1 MIREIVRVDLRV
13 CAVTLVSI
21 LLTACAHH
29 PTGVPFAPWELR
41 GTIVD
46 VRDDHVRVRH
56 KSGQIV
62 DLVLDDGTAIVGQ
75 EGSATQSALIG
86 GRRVV
91 VSVEPLADGRARAAR
106 VRIFGPHS

>member
-1 MIREIVRVDLRV
+1 MS
-13 CAVTLVSI
+13 T

-29 PTGVPFAPWELR
+29 PAGAPYRAWELR

-62 DLVLDDGTAIVGQ
+62 DLLLDDGTAIVGE
-75 EGSATQSALIG
+75 EGKATRSALIG
-86 GRRVV
+86 GRRVLV
-91 VSVEPLADGRARAAR
+91 NVEPLGDGRTRAAR
-106 VRIFGPHS
+106 VRIFGHYS